1 MPCRDTQDR
10 WVIVKSLDKTWSTGG
25 GKGKPLQYSSVE
37 DTMDSM
43 KRQED
48 MTSDDEFPRSEG
60 IQYAIGEDWTVMTN
74 RKNEAAGPK

>member
-25 GKGKPLQYSSVE
+25 GKGKPLQYSSLE
-37 DTMDSM
+37 NTMDSM

-48 MTSDDEFPRSEG
+48 MTSDDESPGQKVFNMLLG
-60 IQYAIGEDWTVMTN
+60 KTGQ
-74 RKNEAAGPK
+74 